1 MGSSLFSLRKN
12 MFLLRL
18 KNVDAN
24 NLHCDIRELL
34 NIIVFPFL

>member
-12 MFLLRL
+12 MFLLQL

-24 NLHCDIRELL
+24 NLHCDICELL